1 MTEIVGTTKILS
13 DSYSSVDTSECSN
26 QDAHDINFKI
36 DLGWFNS
43 LLVWEGGIAFN
54 IVYWFVILTVF
65 LTLFHLLRRKFNWQ
79 FLHERFVGSRET
91 TADAKPLNW
100 ADWLTLAVDENAIGK
115 DGATYL
121 WFQYRL
127 IQVYTWMM
135 VFGVAL
141 IVIHSFGSKLGLEN
155 LLSYTSL
162 NNVGLSGVH
171 SLLSFAILA
180 TLAWVMTRHGND
192 RRIRTLVS
200 PNVPNTARV
209 CNRQWL
215 KISGLGRDV
224 TIDSLYEY
232 LKKKFNAQGITRE
245 GIVFANDLTKLWPVL
260 DQLNTVRDIKRQL
273 LISPS
278 GPELIQRRFWDKNN
292 NEEDAMAYYN
302 RKENILL
309 AEKDAMIKNLEF
321 IGTAFIRFDDPAQAK
336 ATKMAIIN
344 HQPKWFR
351 YSIMPQKED
360 EFRLRHWTVQY
371 APPGSHIN
379 WQQLEGQHS
388 IWKTL
393 SVLLMLLIAYSTY
406 ITVMATPGFIV
417 RSLYLVGHGSNPLSL
432 TWKIFIL
439 PNIVTFITT
448 ELTDLVTN
456 LDLYRRHLCLASIE
470 IGRLRSIFYLSSI
483 LYLVRMMAVQ
493 PLPLLFSGQ
502 LLDSQ
507 HFRLECLFFPEHGS
521 FIACS
526 IIVNTASRI
535 LMDQTRF
542 QFLFNYL
549 KKVFTFRSQEEH
561 TAWRKSYRL
570 EFDFASRY
578 AELTSN
584 FVLTCLI
591 IINFPV
597 IGIVSWISSILS
609 FLSDRSALMNIYA
622 VSSTNPNIHQEPVNI
637 VLSLSILSPLA
648 LLIYR
653 SVQLGPNFPNHLL
666 DDRFIAPLCVT
677 IVCALHLIYAYLR
690 YFPKRTWLRRWVGY
704 VEDDEEDMIDL
715 MSNAKHEYDP
725 IKALNFEIHQSV

>member
-1 MTEIVGTTKILS
+1 
-13 DSYSSVDTSECSN
+13 
-26 QDAHDINFKI
+26 
-36 DLGWFNS
+36 
-43 LLVWEGGIAFN
+43 
-54 IVYWFVILTVF
+54 
-65 LTLFHLLRRKFNWQ
+65 
-79 FLHERFVGSRET
+79 
-91 TADAKPLNW
+91 
-100 ADWLTLAVDENAIGK
+100 
-115 DGATYL
+115 
-121 WFQYRL
+121 
-127 IQVYTWMM
+127 M

-162 NNVGLSGVH
+162 NNVGLSGVN
-171 SLLSFAILA
+171 SFLSFAILA
-180 TLAWVMTRHGND
+180 KLAWVMTRHGND

-209 CNRQWL
+209 CNRLWL
-215 KISGLGRDV
+215 KINGLGRDV

-232 LKKKFNAQGITRE
+232 LKKKFNDQ
-245 GIVFANDLTKLWPVL
+245 

-278 GPELIQRRFWDKNN
+278 GLKLIQRRFWDKNN
-292 NEEDAMAYYN
+292 NEEDATAYYT

-309 AEKDAMIKNLEF
+309 AEKDAMIKNSEF

-344 HQPKWFR
+344 HQKKWFR

-360 EFRLRHWTVQY
+360 EFRLRHWTVRY

-388 IWKTL
+388 IWKKL
-393 SVLLMLLIAYSTY
+393 SALLMLLIAYSTY
-406 ITVMATPGFIV
+406 ITVMATPGFVV
-417 RSLYLVGHGSNPLSL
+417 RSLYL
-432 TWKIFIL
+432 
-439 PNIVTFITT
+439 
-448 ELTDLVTN
+448 
-456 LDLYRRHLCLASIE
+456 
-470 IGRLRSIFYLSSI
+470 
-483 LYLVRMMAVQ
+483 

-502 LLDSQ
+502 LFDSQ

-549 KKVFTFRSQEEH
+549 KKVFTFRSQGEH

-597 IGIVSWISSILS
+597 IGIVSWISSILT

-653 SVQLGPNFPNHLL
+653 IVQLGPNLPNHLL

-677 IVCALHLIYAYLR
+677 IVCALHLIYAFLR